1 MDALIRLAHLRE
13 EDLLGLSEKVA
24 ENLAIAFDSL
34 SNEVSELK
42 NQLQK
47 SESDKAVKSLREAC
61 DKYAEENSSVN
72 ENLQTLRTAFDALE
86 KRHISLVNE
95 KDDYAK
101 KLSDGLSISNELEL
115 VIKNLENDK
124 ESLSEQLSQRTNEL
138 EERVAEVKRLKDEV
152 SATRQMK
159 ADAILQ
165 LEEAKALK
173 STLRGKKAEEGM
185 EAIRKHNAWLE
196 EQLNEANDKL
206 LSIRRDNTEKCL
218 ALESE
223 LSTRKTEFEN
233 SQATILKLEDL
244 VKQLTESNEDHIE
257 KLKQRTDELINLEQL
272 HANELS
278 AQKRLTDLYKEQATE
293 AEKKV
298 EQMQKAVASMQ
309 ELLKA
314 GHEHVLQLQ
323 SEKEA
328 LLSAF
333 TEEKDDLL
341 EKNNALTLELNSAKE
356 IVEKFRIQGLSE
368 DELRKLNP
376 AVATTIASLKRGR
389 SLTQIYSD
397 YVQVVEERDMLRL
410 DKERLTEHQEAFIKS
425 KSRVEELEH
434 EFSVL
439 QNDCKELRENCEDYK
454 RRSGYFQRQN
464 LRLKQSCRDMS
475 TQVKTLIRELE
486 IARGT
491 VIRSDNSESDR
502 PDSSSSSDRLADESL
517 DSRKLLDACIAANN
531 VIDDNLVTFASL
543 SELQSQN
550 QKLLLVARDL
560 ASQLEERESTD
571 EHLANRVSE
580 LSAKVD
586 ALSGEVNV
594 ARLAAKEA
602 RSEADLAIRQRDA
615 YQRVLERHSISTS
628 LADVSSSVLEE
639 SVGPRHSLSPYDN
652 LSIIANRDSSIN
664 TSMNVTAQ
672 QSSPAVSK
680 LEESLCSLHSDFQQ
694 YREEKAKTDAV
705 YTETVEKL
713 RTEASEA
720 RVLNQKLASQL
731 DFTHEKFRTL
741 EANVANYKQ
750 EIAILR
756 EMNAR
761 YTTSAAA
768 SDEALTHLREQAART
783 ADRLTA
789 AEADSRQLS
798 RQLEHAR
805 ANEARLTQEL
815 ESVRKQ
821 AVMHEQLMRQLQLI
835 QSNLDQREEME
846 KRQMERRVASL
857 ETELAEVRRK
867 SDEKLEAANAQNSTL
882 QTELLL
888 ARQSLKVSED
898 ELVELRA
905 SLAEATKQ
913 RAPSPKT
920 TPDQPQTS
928 TGDLKALEHSNLTSR
943 LRDLERECA
952 SLRVSLEAARGQSV
966 EYQKLANE
974 MEEHIARL
982 SRERDELEKTST
994 AEAEERN
1001 QRCEFLELQL
1011 NLERMERQDVVN
1023 ENVRLNEEL
1032 NKLRTDLR
1040 AELAAARADLTA
1052 AIERRDAALEFENK
1066 ARSEIEAHEKT
1077 AREAREKY
1085 EMELKLH
1092 AQDVQLLT
1100 EARRVSSSASSEIS
1114 ALKAELEESRARL
1127 KDVNSSTE
1135 AQAGLWD
1142 EERAKLSA
1150 QLDESNA
1157 EVDRLQEQI
1166 LKLTEQLNGLRKLL
1180 EQSTSDTIAAEQF
1193 TTQIQASEDFAQ
1205 ILSYLR
1211 RQKSIAEAAEE
1222 TANAEVAR
1230 LTLRAKNLE
1239 RQVVDLQ
1246 TKLAE
1251 EKRNSEVKAETS
1263 RQHAHLMNQLEQMNL
1278 LSESNRLLRQ
1288 ERETVREAAAR
1299 AEAQLAALRADT
1311 EPMRSQCKSL
1321 EDARDLLI
1329 SEKKS
1334 LEEERDRWKERCTR
1348 LVETTKRMDPEE
1360 YKQACNA
1367 RDELQ
1372 RRLRSLEDAKLAGE
1386 REAEAKLSTLEGRIA
1401 ELTTTVDQLEAQ
1413 KRVNDVQISSLES
1426 QCNTQKEELEKRQ
1439 TNIIKLREIARKYRH
1454 ETDELRSRIS
1464 SSQAQEATMKTAE
1477 EAVVA
1482 AQADLMN
1489 ARSNLEIEH
1498 ERSLQLSQELDRLKT
1513 LMDAA
1518 EALSVMSS
1526 IQTEPE
1532 QLIVPSTSTDATPS
1546 ALHARLNRLLS
1557 VLVAELTQLRAQG
1570 EAQRERLL
1578 RMQLIESQLTKSKRE
1593 CADLRSQLSAAS
1605 AAAKTPTPPPPP
1617 TTQSAPITV
1626 LSEVTSSS
1634 VILQTMPT
1642 PAFEMTQDIATNTQS
1657 FPADTP
1663 VCATSVFGAPVTT
1676 PATVSAA
1683 SHSWIARAAATVQP
1697 VQTPSPVAATSTA
1710 AGSPGLLPGNRQT
1723 AEIRP
1728 ITNNVATV
1736 LPTPTT
1742 PEQGSHLAVIVD
1754 TPSVLQTPPT
1764 ASAPAPVPSC
1774 GLFAGP
1780 TSTAQEVPVP
1790 MQSTVTVLRFPQQ
1803 PALISMPGSSRSVT
1817 GATSGKRPFAEISTD
1832 TGVFEAANPAELIAS
1847 SSSETASYSPVQQ
1860 ADTSEAA
1867 LDPEAKRL
1875 CPATTRPPLA
1885 GPATVTTVAVAA
1897 TPSVPPV
1904 SEAPDATAGGVSFGS
1919 GEAALQPSEPLAE
1932 ASPDDHMI
1940 TADEEST
1947 TQHSYYSEQAQVT
1960 PDYEEQEE
1968 DMAVYMVGAQEGTD
1982 VPTVEPP
1989 TESSVS
1995 YSEAVA
2001 HFTHER
2007 VERSCEGEGVANTRL
2022 VTSSSVE
2029 INSSIQ
2035 DLHTQ
2040 QQEQEQ
2046 LEAEDYEELGDEEE
2060 AAEHRLRTDEEGG
2073 EESQPIE
2080 GEDEKEGQ
2088 DRDEEEEEEGEGDE
2102 EEDEEVTHSDD
2113 AVIVLSSGSEV
2124 EEEEEGDEEEE
2135 GHESESEGNEED
2147 GNDDE
2152 GEEGEYGEEGEDEE
2166 EEEEEEEEEHHGDDD
2181 EEAEVADESCEPEL
2195 DNPESTDYEPE
2206 HPRGDSTFSAS
2217 TPPVSSTS
2225 ILMQKETAPAA
2236 PPSNAPTVS
2245 TIAQPSLFGS
2255 AIVSS
2260 IHTTPQPL
2268 PTSFPAAAASARPSS
2283 GLFASV
2289 LSSSASPAPTSSG
2302 LFGGLRPSTLTMPA
2316 APSTSGTTPSLFG
2329 SIGSSPAPGLFSALA
2344 TTSTSSTPSV
2354 FAAQPPPQPSSASAA
2369 LGQQHSEG
2377 SVGTSLKQKIRPIVW
2392 SETSSPA
2399 EPPASASSASKL
2411 LGASRRKN
2419 WGVPGRPGPVRRGSR
2434 GPTTQR

>member
-47 SESDKAVKSLREAC
+47 SESDKDEAVKSLREAC

-72 ENLQTLRTAFDALE
+72 ESLQTLRTAFDALE

-173 STLRGKKAEEGM
+173 STVEVFFSSIFMSQLRGKKAEEGM

-244 VKQLTESNEDHIE
+244 VKKLTESNEDHIE

-272 HANELS
+272 HANELG
-278 AQKRLTDLYKEQATE
+278 AQKRLTELYKEQAAE

-314 GHEHVLQLQ
+314 GHEQ
-323 SEKEA
+323 
-328 LLSAF
+328 
-333 TEEKDDLL
+333 EKDDLL
-341 EKNNALTLELNSAKE
+341 EKNNTLTLELNSAKE

-397 YVQVVEERDMLRL
+397 YVQVVEERDMLKL
-410 DKERLTEHQEAFIKS
+410 DKERLTEHVREMVAQLEEKGPLLRSQQEAFIKS

-491 VIRSDNSESDR
+491 VIRSDNSESDH
-502 PDSSSSSDRLADESL
+502 PDSSSNSDRLVDESL

-652 LSIIANRDSSIN
+652 LSILANRDSSIN

-731 DFTHEKFRTL
+731 DFIHEKFRTL

-789 AEADSRQLS
+789 AEADSRQLA

-867 SDEKLEAANAQNSTL
+867 SDEKLEAANAQNSAL

-898 ELVELRA
+898 ELVELRT

-920 TPDQPQTS
+920 TPDQPQTA

-994 AEAEERN
+994 VEAEERN

-1135 AQAGLWD
+1135 AQTGLWD

-1193 TTQIQASEDFAQ
+1193 ITQIQASEDFAQ

-1372 RRLRSLEDAKLAGE
+1372 RRLRSLEDAKLASE
-1386 REAEAKLSTLEGRIA
+1386 REAEAKLSTLEGRVA

-1498 ERSLQLSQELDRLKT
+1498 ERSLQLSRELDHLKT

-1518 EALSVMSS
+1518 EALSVVGS
-1526 IQTEPE
+1526 IQAEPE

-1605 AAAKTPTPPPPP
+1605 AAANTPTPPL

-1634 VILQTMPT
+1634 VILQTMPA

-1657 FPADTP
+1657 LPVDTP
-1663 VCATSVFGAPVTT
+1663 VCATSVFGAPATT

-1764 ASAPAPVPSC
+1764 ASTFASAPVPVPSC
-1774 GLFAGP
+1774 GFFAGP
-1780 TSTAQEVPVP
+1780 TSTAQDVSVSL
-1790 MQSTVTVLRFPQQ
+1790 QSTVTVHRFPQQ
-1803 PALISMPGSSRSVT
+1803 PALISTPGSSRSVAGT
-1817 GATSGKRPFAEISTD
+1817 TSGKRPFAEISTD

-1847 SSSETASYSPVQQ
+1847 SSSETAVYSSLQQ
-1860 ADTSEAA
+1860 VETSEAA

-1875 CPATTRPPLA
+1875 CPATTKPLA

-1897 TPSVPPV
+1897 TLSVPPV
-1904 SEAPDATAGGVSFGS
+1904 SEAPDATAAGGVSFGS

-1932 ASPDDHMI
+1932 ASPDAHMI
-1940 TADEEST
+1940 AADEEST

-1968 DMAVYMVGAQEGTD
+1968 DMAVYTVGAQESTD

-2001 HFTHER
+2001 HFTRER
-2007 VERSCEGEGVANTRL
+2007 VEPSCEGEAVANTGL

-2040 QQEQEQ
+2040 QQQEQQQ
-2046 LEAEDYEELGDEEE
+2046 LEAEDYEDLGDEEE
-2060 AAEHRLRTDEEGG
+2060 AAEHRLQAG
-2073 EESQPIE
+2073 
-2080 GEDEKEGQ
+2080 
-2088 DRDEEEEEEGEGDE
+2088 
-2102 EEDEEVTHSDD
+2102 
-2113 AVIVLSSGSEV
+2113 
-2124 EEEEEGDEEEE
+2124 
-2135 GHESESEGNEED
+2135 
-2147 GNDDE
+2147 
-2152 GEEGEYGEEGEDEE
+2152 
-2166 EEEEEEEEEHHGDDD
+2166 
-2181 EEAEVADESCEPEL
+2181 VADESCEPEL

-2206 HPRGDSTFSAS
+2206 HPRGDSTFSAA

-2225 ILMQKETAPAA
+2225 ILTQKETAPAA
-2236 PPSNAPTVS
+2236 PPSNAPTAP
-2245 TIAQPSLFGS
+2245 TIAQPSLFGG
-2255 AIVSS
+2255 SS

-2268 PTSFPAAAASARPSS
+2268 PTSFPAAASVRPAS
-2283 GLFASV
+2283 GLFASA

-2344 TTSTSSTPSV
+2344 TASASSTPSV

-2369 LGQQHSEG
+2369 LGGQQHSEG